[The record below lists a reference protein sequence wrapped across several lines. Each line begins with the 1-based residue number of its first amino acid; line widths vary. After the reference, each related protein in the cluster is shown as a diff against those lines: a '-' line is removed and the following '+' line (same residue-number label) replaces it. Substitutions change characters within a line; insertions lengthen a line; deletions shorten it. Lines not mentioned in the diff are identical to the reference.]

1 MAAEASPDSYRSA
14 IARDSK
20 AEKLGEE
27 AWSAPH
33 PYESLIAAPVTLIPY
48 PRKAEWIS
56 GKSLVMPKEIVTSC
70 ESDAARKALD
80 SMIDTLGIRTK
91 TNPSSDAI
99 RFQITIDPKGIAE
112 AEGYHLTVDE
122 GGVTI
127 IGQDAAGIFY
137 AVQTLRQM
145 LRSDA
150 GKVTLPFC
158 KIEDAPAFPLRGFMH
173 DTGRNFQTI
182 ESLKKQIDHFAA
194 YKLNT
199 FHWHLTDNPAWRPQ
213 NRLFPQLNDPNFRTA
228 GRDPDLSYSFDQIRD
243 LIRHAKERHVTVI
256 PELDMP
262 GHSEYFPKAFGF
274 GMGTPQGMEV
284 LEKLIDEFCSEVSKD
299 DCPYLHLGADE
310 VHIPNPEEF
319 IRRMTAK
326 VRANGRIP
334 ILWKP
339 GLKPADNETH
349 VQIWGD
355 EAYAGD
361 VTKITN
367 PIIDSGG
374 GYLNSMDPQ
383 FLPQRYFFWQ
393 AGRVPMGDAM
403 HPGGILCLW
412 PDVRVDDKANIFR
425 HSPVWPTLLAFSES
439 IWQGRSQA
447 STDLMNR
454 TPRRGSEAWR
464 YLREFEA
471 RMADHRE
478 RFFANEPFPWIKQA
492 TIEWQVCGP
501 FPQDK
506 EKPWD
511 QSFAPEQSPLQE
523 TFPIPGGQL
532 NWRPA
537 TGTTHSVPRNAKLA
551 LPVTFYLRT
560 QFHCDEDRVAHFM
573 VGFESIARS
582 NRRYGGIPAQGKWD
596 GNGGSVWINGSE
608 LTPPIWKNPGQW
620 RFEKATWGQPANE
633 IPITDEEQYW
643 CREPIRVELKKGD
656 NLVLMRIPVT
666 YAQQS
671 IQGICAPVKKVGD
684 HWIED
689 ESIGNVPV
697 R

>member
-1 MAAEASPDSYRSA
+1 MGIQSSP
-14 IARDSK
+14 
-20 AEKLGEE
+20 G
-27 AWSAPH
+27 
-33 PYESLIAAPVTLIPY
+33 
-48 PRKAEWIS
+48 
-56 GKSLVMPKEIVTSC
+56 
-70 ESDAARKALD
+70 
-80 SMIDTLGIRTK
+80 
-91 TNPSSDAI
+91 PSSAAI
-99 RFQITIDPKGIAE
+99 RMQITIDPNSVASP
-112 AEGYHLTVDE
+112 EGYQLVVNE
-122 GGVTI
+122 AGVTI
-127 IGQDAAGIFY
+127 IGHDEAGIFY

-145 LRSDA
+145 LRRDA

-173 DTGRNFQTI
+173 DTGRNFQTV
-182 ESLKKQIDHFAA
+182 ESLKKQIDLFAA

-213 NRLFPQLNDPNFRTA
+213 SHLFPQLNDPKFRTA

-243 LIRHAKERHVTVI
+243 LIRHAKVRHVTVI

-274 GMGTPQGMEV
+274 GMGTPKGMEV
-284 LEKLIDEFCSEVSKD
+284 LEKLIDEFCAEISKD

-310 VHIPNPEEF
+310 VHIPNPDEF
-319 IRRMTAK
+319 IRRMTAR

-339 GLKPADNETH
+339 GLKPADNETL

-374 GYLNSMDPQ
+374 GYLNSIDPQ

-393 AGRVPMGDAM
+393 AGRVPKADAM

-439 IWQGRSQA
+439 IWQGRRQS

-478 RFFANEPFPWIKQA
+478 RFFSSEPFPWIKQA

-511 QSFAPEQSPLQE
+511 QPFAPEQAPLQASY
-523 TFPIPGGQL
+523 PIAGGQL

-537 TGTTHSVPRNAKLA
+537 TGTNHSVPRNAKLA
-551 LPVTFYLRT
+551 LPVTYYLRT

-573 VGFESIARS
+573 VGFESLTRA
-582 NRRYGGIPAQGKWD
+582 NRRSGGIPAQGKWD
-596 GNGGSVWINGSE
+596 GNGGSVWINGKE
-608 LTPPIWKNPGQW
+608 LTPPVWKNPGQW

-656 NLVLMRIPVT
+656 NLVLMRIPFT

-684 HWIED
+684 RWIED
-689 ESIGNVPV
+689 ESMGNTPV